1 MVTYQTISCEIL
13 TTSLFLSAIEVWK
26 SAFEC
31 KYLEGIDN
39 FSKCAYMVTWV
50 TLHLHKTLGVLEITQ
65 ILSKKISKDANYYLH
80 KLLPPQIKW
89 IWRDRSHDKI
99 PLRVNYDWTFWGSF
113 CEKLTIWILIT
124 GIPVVTERFEVVF
137 VKSWLFEF

>member
-1 MVTYQTISCEIL
+1 MVTHQTISCEIL

-39 FSKCAYMVTWV
+39 FSKCAHIVTWV

-65 ILSKKISKDANYYLH
+65 ILSEKISKDANYCLH
-80 KLLPPQIKW
+80 KLLPPQIKR
-89 IWRDRSHDKI
+89 I
-99 PLRVNYDWTFWGSF
+99 
-113 CEKLTIWILIT
+113 
-124 GIPVVTERFEVVF
+124 
-137 VKSWLFEF
+137 

>member
-1 MVTYQTISCEIL
+1 MVTHQTISCEIL
-13 TTSLFLSAIEVWK
+13 TTSLFLSAIEVQK

-65 ILSKKISKDANYYLH
+65 ILSKKISKDANYCLH

-89 IWRDRSHDKI
+89 I
-99 PLRVNYDWTFWGSF
+99 
-113 CEKLTIWILIT
+113 
-124 GIPVVTERFEVVF
+124 
-137 VKSWLFEF
+137 